1 MRFRMRHSPEHHTN
15 GNAPANGMAVNGS
28 LPVSPVPDPVP
39 APAAPV
45 ASAPAPSLGHAAAR
59 PLKSQLTGSD
69 LRAERL
75 VRAVRIDVEA
85 LRTALDALAAA
96 GSDMTALDPDAV
108 AADPAAAAT
117 LPTALLVRTVIRS
130 HEANARLLERLAA
143 ERARRRKREAKLRDL
158 RLRHALLKG
167 RTRTLDAVIAAL
179 HGNLEDL
186 RLARGAAALGPDA
199 SRAQLPPG
207 NA

>member
-1 MRFRMRHSPEHHTN
+1 MRHSSEHHTN
-15 GNAPANGMAVNGS
+15 GNGPANGGAVNGS
-28 LPVSPVPDPVP
+28 LPD
-39 APAAPV
+39 APLPEPIRAPSV
-45 ASAPAPSLGHAAAR
+45 PAPSLGHAAAR

-75 VRAVRIDVEA
+75 VRAVRMDVEA

-117 LPTALLVRTVIRS
+117 LPAALLVRTVIRS
-130 HEANARLLERLAA
+130 HEANAQLLERLAA

-186 RLARGAAALGPDA
+186 RLARGGAALGPA
-199 SRAQLPPG
+199 AARAQLPPG
-207 NA
+207 ED